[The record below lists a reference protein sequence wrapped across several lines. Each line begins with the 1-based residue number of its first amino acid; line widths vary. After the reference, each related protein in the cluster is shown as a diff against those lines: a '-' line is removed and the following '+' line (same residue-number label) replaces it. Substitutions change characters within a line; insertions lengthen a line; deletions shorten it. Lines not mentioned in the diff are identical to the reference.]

1 MRGDRLRLLAG
12 RFFGFLRIPRKI
24 TGKAAY
30 VLVEALMRSV
40 WRLQRCDGQ
49 KPVKL
54 GIGALA
60 LFAAVGSAQ
69 GGFIEFN
76 DKGDCHEKADLLCCN
91 GPRGR

>member
-1 MRGDRLRLLAG
+1 MPGVRSDSLTLLAG
-12 RFFGFLRIPRKI
+12 QFFGFLRIPRKI

-54 GIGALA
+54 GIGARA
-60 LFAAVGSAQ
+60 LFAVVGSAQ
-69 GGFIEFN
+69 GGVIALN
-76 DKGDCHEKADLLCCN
+76 YTRRLS
-91 GPRGR
+91 

>member
-1 MRGDRLRLLAG
+1 
-12 RFFGFLRIPRKI
+12 
-24 TGKAAY
+24 
-30 VLVEALMRSV
+30 MRSV

-69 GGFIEFN
+69 GGIIELD
-76 DKGDCHEKADLLCCN
+76 DKGGCHEKADLLRCN